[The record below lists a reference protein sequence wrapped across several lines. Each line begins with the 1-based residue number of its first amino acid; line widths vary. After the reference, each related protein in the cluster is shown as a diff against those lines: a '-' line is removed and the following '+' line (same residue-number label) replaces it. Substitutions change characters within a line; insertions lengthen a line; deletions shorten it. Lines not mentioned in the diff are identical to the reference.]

1 MSMKAIFFGNKIKP
15 LRCSNQMQQPSPD
28 EEFQLDKVLDEVEM
42 ELIWLGEESAYS
54 FSCPECQFDFIY
66 E

>member
-1 MSMKAIFFGNKIKP
+1 
-15 LRCSNQMQQPSPD
+15 MQQPSPD
-28 EEFQLDKVLDEVEM
+28 EEFQLDKVLDEIGL